1 MPPSENAACFIIGLF
16 IMIVLCLVEK
26 IQKMLKIE
34 LFTEIMLAIRVKLSY
49 VNYNTGKK
57 EWIIPAIYEGI
68 IPGSYGRKMQLEN
81 LEGAMRLMQLEYF
94 IKVAEC
100 GSITKAAQE
109 LYLSQPSLTKAIS
122 NLEAEYGLQLL
133 ERTSKGITVTP
144 RGRDFLE
151 YAKNVVTAKKT
162 LENVFL
168 GGESKERLRLYVASQ
183 QFDFLYPIVEE
194 LYQNYAAKPV
204 YIDLEETD
212 RGEIINRV
220 WNRDVDLGFL
230 VLSKE
235 DTKFFKQE
243 LEEKA
248 LEIHTLDTSTVYVC
262 MCDSSS
268 LYKKERITVEDAA
281 PQLHV
286 VLDWEK
292 SMRRELLSGHLHQNM
307 KGDHLIFSNN
317 IRACVYFMKR
327 MGALLYA
334 PKWVLGMLEKEQVRS
349 VPLELP
355 GGEGYPLVNRLVW
368 LKRSNEELSE
378 AEKLFVDKVKKAL
391 LQDR

>member
-1 MPPSENAACFIIGLF
+1 MNL
-16 IMIVLCLVEK
+16 
-26 IQKMLKIE
+26 
-34 LFTEIMLAIRVKLSY
+34 RY
-49 VNYNTGKK
+49 DNYNTGKEK
-57 EWIIPAIYEGI
+57 RIISVIYETIIPAG
-68 IPGSYGRKMQLEN
+68 YGRKMQLEN

-122 NLEAEYGLQLL
+122 NLEAEYEIQLL

-151 YAKNVVTAKKT
+151 YAKNVVTAKRA
-162 LENVFL
+162 LEHVFL
-168 GGESKERLRLYVASQ
+168 GGQSKERLRLYVASQ

-194 LYQNYAAKPV
+194 LYQTYSHKPV

-235 DTKFFKQE
+235 DTKYFKQE
-243 LEEKA
+243 LEDKA
-248 LEIHTLDTSTVYVC
+248 LEIHTLDTSTVYVS
-262 MCDSSS
+262 MCASSP
-268 LYKKERITVEDAA
+268 LYEKERITVEDAA
-281 PQLHV
+281 SQLHV

-292 SMRRELLSGHLHQNM
+292 SMRRELFSGHLNPSM
-307 KGDHLIFSNN
+307 KGDHLIFCNN
-317 IRACVYFMKR
+317 IRACVYFMKH
-327 MGALLYA
+327 MGAILYT
-334 PKWVLGMLEKEQVRS
+334 PKWVLGMLKKEQVRS
-349 VPLELP
+349 VPLEFP
-355 GGEGYPLVNRLVW
+355 DGERYPMVNRLVW
-368 LKRSNEELSE
+368 LKRVNEELSE
-378 AEKLFVDKVKKAL
+378 AEKLFVNKVKKAL
-391 LQDR
+391 LQGI